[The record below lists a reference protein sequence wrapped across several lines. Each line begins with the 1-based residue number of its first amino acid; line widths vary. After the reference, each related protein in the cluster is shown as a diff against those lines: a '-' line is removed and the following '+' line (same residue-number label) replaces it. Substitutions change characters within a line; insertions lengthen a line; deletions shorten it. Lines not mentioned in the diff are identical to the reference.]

1 MLLKDKTMLITGAT
15 GGIGEAIVLKAAVEG
30 AHIFIHYHNNKEKA
44 ALLEKKVKSLGRKA
58 AVHQADVSVPA
69 EVESMFKAFFSVFPS
84 LDILINNAGIS
95 YHKHFLEME
104 VEEWQKMMDLNLNS
118 YFLCARIAAR
128 HMAKQKYGKIINN
141 SSQLEFFARPNLT
154 HYTTTKSG
162 IGGFTRALSYD
173 LAPYNIQVNNVCP
186 GVIETEILGDKMKT
200 DHAFRDSVLRMI
212 PAGRLGKPEEVADLF
227 IFLGSSK
234 ADYITGASFII
245 DGGATASRT

>member
-1 MLLKDKTMLITGAT
+1 MLLKDKTMLVTGAT
-15 GGIGEAIVLKAAVEG
+15 GGIGAAIVLKAAEEG
-30 AHIFIHYHNNKEKA
+30 AHIFIHYHKNDEKA
-44 ALLEKKVKSLGRKA
+44 VLLEKKVTSLGRKA
-58 AVHQADVSVPA
+58 AVHQADVSKPA
-69 EVESMFKAFFSVFPS
+69 EVESLFESFFNVFPS

-104 VEEWQKMMDLNLNS
+104 VEEWQHMMDLNLNS

-141 SSQLEFFARPNLT
+141 SSQLEFFARPNLA

-162 IGGFTRALSYD
+162 IGGLTRSLSYD

-200 DHAFRDSVLRMI
+200 HHDFRDSVLRMI

-227 IFLGSSK
+227 IFLASSK
-234 ADYITGASFII
+234 ADYITGASIII
-245 DGGATASRT
+245 DGGVTASRT